1 MPLHKRSISG
11 GGADGRRQNRLCVQ
25 SRRHA
30 TNQRSK
36 ACDVGGATTS
46 LESPKT
52 CPSPHTR
59 LRPAKMALVLQSKIA
74 ENDVN
79 EKMIK
84 DRGFPSDVQ
93 VNFQHA

>member
-1 MPLHKRSISG
+1 MPLRKRSISG
-11 GGADGRRQNRLCVQ
+11 GGADGRRQNRLCAQ
-25 SRRHA
+25 SCRHA

-52 CPSPHTR
+52 R
-59 LRPAKMALVLQSKIA
+59 QPAKMALVLQSKIA